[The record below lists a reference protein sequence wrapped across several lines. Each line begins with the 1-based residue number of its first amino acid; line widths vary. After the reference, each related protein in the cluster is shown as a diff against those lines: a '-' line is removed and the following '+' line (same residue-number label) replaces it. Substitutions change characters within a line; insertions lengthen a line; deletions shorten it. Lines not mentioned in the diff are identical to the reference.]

1 MNRRTF
7 LALAGAAT
15 ASVAIP
21 MPTTALAARLTRGN
35 RYALQKRFVDWR
47 FGMFLHFNMGTFHDM
62 EWVNPNQDPLS
73 FNPTALD
80 CGQWADAAAAAG
92 MRFAVLTAKH
102 HDGFCL
108 WPTDFTDYDVMSS
121 GHRQD
126 VVAAYVEA

>member
-1 MNRRTF
+1 MRRRTF
-7 LALAGAAT
+7 MTTTALTAAGAA
-15 ASVAIP
+15 ALS
-21 MPTTALAARLTRGN
+21 PTAARAASRGN
-35 RYALQKRFVDWR
+35 RYELQKRFVDWR

-80 CGQWADAAAAAG
+80 CGQWADAAKAAG

-108 WPTDFTDYDVMSS
+108 WPTRFAD
-121 GHRQD
+121 
-126 VVAAYVEA
+126 